1 MNAVSRL
8 DAASTAKLLVK
19 TGGRWSSSLD
29 RNQRDAG
36 ATPDGEVTMS
46 ATLTASE
53 TFNEAQMTPPLT
65 PPRRTELP
73 IAIGRP
79 YLPRKIQP

>member
-1 MNAVSRL
+1 
-8 DAASTAKLLVK
+8 
-19 TGGRWSSSLD
+19 
-29 RNQRDAG
+29 
-36 ATPDGEVTMS
+36 MS

-53 TFNEAQMTPPLT
+53 TFNESCQSDHMTPALT